1 MDIYERPQRESRRRR
16 SLLALLFAGTA
27 LISVT
32 GATMSLALFTS
43 SASAAA
49 NGFTAGTVVIGI
61 SPAAT
66 IFSSGMMMPGDSVP
80 TGTPGQAVTVSNTGT
95 AALRYAITGVATN
108 APLASQ
114 LVITIKQPDGNAGSS
129 CTAFSGTTINDA
141 GFTFVGT
148 TTTNIVGDPTQGA
161 QAGDRT
167 LAANTSETLC
177 FKVTLPL
184 STSNTYQG
192 DTTNITFTFSA
203 EQTANN

>member
-1 MDIYERPQRESRRRR
+1 MDTYERPRRESRRRR
-16 SLLALLFAGTA
+16 SLLALRFAGAA

-43 SASAAA
+43 SASAAVS
-49 NGFTAGTVVIGI
+49 GFTAGTVVIGI

-80 TGTPGQAVTVSNTGT
+80 AGAPGQAVTVTNSGT

-114 LVITIKQPDGNAGSS
+114 LVITVKQPDGNAGSS
-129 CTAFSGTTINDA
+129 CTAFSGTTINNA
-141 GFTFVGT
+141 GFTVVG

-161 QAGDRT
+161 QTGDRT
-167 LAANTSETLC
+167 LAAGTSETLC
-177 FKVTLPL
+177 FKVSLPL
-184 STSNTYQG
+184 ATSNTYQG
-192 DTTNITFTFSA
+192 ATTNITFTFSA